1 MGAGR
6 NMVVLRNL
14 GVGVAKAK
22 RAQGRVKQEGTGLG
36 SWALESDFLV
46 GILGLTAV
54 SVMNTF
60 GSK

>member
-1 MGAGR
+1 
-6 NMVVLRNL
+6 MVVLRNL